1 MKLGEMIERCPY
13 CAELLV
19 IPSPEEGGPFAGELI
34 RCSTCGRTFV
44 LELDDMIQ
52 NHAHHGSGF
61 GAVLKRL
68 FFGFGAMVTNF
79 TSALLMVLV
88 ILFWAFMMFL
98 LGWMFGDE
106 VFGLLG
112 GIFK

>member
-1 MKLGEMIERCPY
+1 MIERCPS
-13 CAELLV
+13 CAELLA
-19 IPSPEEGGPFAGELI
+19 ISSPEEGGPFAGELI

-52 NHAHHGSGF
+52 SHTRQGSSF
-61 GAVLKRL
+61 GTALKRI

-79 TSALLMVLV
+79 TSAVLMVLV
-88 ILFWAFMMFL
+88 MLFWAFMTFL

-112 GIFK
+112 GLFG

>member
-1 MKLGEMIERCPY
+1 MIERCPY
-13 CAELLV
+13 CAELLA

-52 NHAHHGSGF
+52 GHTHRESSLGIA
-61 GAVLKRL
+61 LKRI
-68 FFGFGAMVTNF
+68 FFGFGDMVTNF

-88 ILFWAFMMFL
+88 ILFWAFMIFL

-112 GIFK
+112 GLFE